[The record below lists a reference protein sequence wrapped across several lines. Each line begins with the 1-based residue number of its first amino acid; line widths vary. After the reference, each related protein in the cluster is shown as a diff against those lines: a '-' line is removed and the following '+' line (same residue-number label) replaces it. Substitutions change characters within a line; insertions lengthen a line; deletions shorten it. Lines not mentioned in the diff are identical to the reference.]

1 MLYSHVEK
9 SIWVSSPLAAENSST
24 PNKDLCRRLYRQF
37 GFRIAAL
44 LRVKV
49 GVVRVLQG
57 PARARRLPLPNGGV
71 YRSRGEFAIFGP

>member
-1 MLYSHVEK
+1 MGFISLISGN
-9 SIWVSSPLAAENSST
+9 SLA
-24 PNKDLCRRLYRQF
+24 PNKGLCRRLNRQF

-44 LRVKV
+44 LRLKV

-71 YRSRGEFAIFGP
+71 YRSRGKFAIFGP